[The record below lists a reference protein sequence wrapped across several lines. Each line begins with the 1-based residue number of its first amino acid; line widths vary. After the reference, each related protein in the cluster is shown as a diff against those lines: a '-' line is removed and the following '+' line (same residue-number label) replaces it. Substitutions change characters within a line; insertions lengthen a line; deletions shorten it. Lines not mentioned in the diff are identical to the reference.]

1 MPSRKKRIFSSAPLA
16 GRRSHRRGRPGYDEF
31 RGTDL
36 RTQRHYDSSAGQ
48 RLPPQHPFQG
58 RLVRPQGRVV
68 VRDRAAALRSANG
81 PQHGRSPA
89 SRSGNDRRQT
99 ELRPGQTAGRDQR
112 RQQKRSGPGRSSPLG
127 RPRLAQ
133 RSPSLARLHTHR
145 AGLYAHLLSAQRHY
159 RPNAGPRGRLCG
171 RRVSVHRSEHCLAGR
186 FHTRSLLHT
195 GTDLLRHAQPGQNP
209 DVRYYATYRRQCRLS
224 AERPFRL
231 HRPGRPTTNRIA
243 GCAGHVSQSRH
254 AAPAGTV
261 RPDRGRGRHG
271 LRSAPDSTDGR
282 RPDAERI

>member
-58 RLVRPQGRVV
+58 RLVRPQGRVA

-195 GTDLLRHAQPGQNP
+195 GTDLLRH
-209 DVRYYATYRRQCRLS
+209 
-224 AERPFRL
+224 
-231 HRPGRPTTNRIA
+231 
-243 GCAGHVSQSRH
+243 VSQATSSIRRK
-254 AAPAGTV
+254 AVSTSSAGPSNNK
-261 RPDRGRGRHG
+261 PDRWMRRSRFPIPTRCSGRDSSPGS
-271 LRSAPDSTDGR
+271 RSWPTR
-282 RPDAERI
+282 FTERS